1 MMRYFL
7 FYNDR
12 FIGDSSG
19 KLLGTIG
26 TGIADSV
33 QNLTGLQTS
42 DSDGKEKSFTNLIKL
57 ARRPNPE

>member
-1 MMRYFL
+1 MRYFL

-19 KLLGTIG
+19 KLPGTIG

-33 QNLTGLQTS
+33 QNLTGL
-42 DSDGKEKSFTNLIKL
+42 
-57 ARRPNPE
+57 